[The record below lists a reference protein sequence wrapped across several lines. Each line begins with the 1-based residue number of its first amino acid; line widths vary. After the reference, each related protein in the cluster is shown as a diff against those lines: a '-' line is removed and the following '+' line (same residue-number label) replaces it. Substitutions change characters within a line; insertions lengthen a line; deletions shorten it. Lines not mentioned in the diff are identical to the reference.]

1 MMVSASWWTGSGH
14 AASPEAPRMSMSG
27 SRRLAPSTGLRRWYG
42 HKPARFAEFRRR
54 YNDELR
60 EPGRAE
66 ALTHLTESARQGII
80 TLLTASRDVRH
91 SLAAVLAERLR
102 HAMNDERRDDVNR
115 DRDEDGPGDPACW
128 MKRVCPACGALAD
141 TDPPA
146 ACPQC
151 HAMIPGE

>member
-80 TLLTASRDVRH
+80 TPAHRLQGRQAQPGGRAGRKTA
-91 SLAAVLAERLR
+91 AC
-102 HAMNDERRDDVNR
+102 DERRTVR
-115 DRDEDGPGDPACW
+115 
-128 MKRVCPACGALAD
+128 
-141 TDPPA
+141 
-146 ACPQC
+146 
-151 HAMIPGE
+151 